1 VRAVGGSGTEGPPSD
16 TVQAFPQLF
25 ASDSV
30 FLDYVQR
37 TAIDFFWYESNPA
50 NGLIRDRSQPGSPAS
65 IAAVGFGLTSIC
77 VGVDRGWIAR
87 AAAAERVQTT
97 LQTFWR
103 GPQGTGTSGTNG
115 YKGFFYHFLDMST
128 ATRMVS
134 WAPELSSIDTGLL
147 LAGILYSAQFFDGTD
162 LVEIHI
168 RQLADSIYAR
178 MDWQWMQNGGVTLT
192 HGWNPE
198 SGFLPY
204 RWTGYCEA
212 MILYLLAIGAPA
224 NAIPGSS
231 WNAWTSGYS
240 WQTQY
245 TYAFVNFPPLFG
257 HQYSHCWVDFRNIAD
272 AYMASKGIT
281 YAENTRRETL
291 AQRLYCIA
299 NPGGFTGYGA
309 DIWGL
314 TACDGPSG
322 TGYFGYSARGAP
334 PAQNDDGTV
343 APTAPAGSMPF
354 TPEVSLPALR
364 AMYDR
369 YRATIWTGYGFCD
382 AFNLKAN
389 WWDTD
394 VVGIDEGP
402 IAIMFENYRSGS
414 VWNRFMQDQ
423 NVQLGLQGAGFAP
436 VTGVEE
442 NGSGAVTAYSLDQNY
457 PNPFNGSTR
466 FRFALPAAGPARLEV
481 FDVLGRSVATLVDG
495 PVEAGTHT
503 ASFEAGTF
511 ASGVYFARLTA
522 GGISFTR
529 SLVLMK

>member
-1 VRAVGGSGTEGPPSD
+1 
-16 TVQAFPQLF
+16 
-25 ASDSV
+25 
-30 FLDYVQR
+30 
-37 TAIDFFWYESNPA
+37 
-50 NGLIRDRSQPGSPAS
+50 
-65 IAAVGFGLTSIC
+65 
-77 VGVDRGWIAR
+77 
-87 AAAAERVQTT
+87 
-97 LQTFWR
+97 
-103 GPQGTGTSGTNG
+103 
-115 YKGFFYHFLDMST
+115 
-128 ATRMVS
+128 
-134 WAPELSSIDTGLL
+134 
-147 LAGILYSAQFFDGTD
+147 
-162 LVEIHI
+162 
-168 RQLADSIYAR
+168 
-178 MDWQWMQNGGVTLT
+178 
-192 HGWNPE
+192 
-198 SGFLPY
+198 
-204 RWTGYCEA
+204 
-212 MILYLLAIGAPA
+212 
-224 NAIPGSS
+224 
-231 WNAWTSGYS
+231 
-240 WQTQY
+240 
-245 TYAFVNFPPLFG
+245 
-257 HQYSHCWVDFRNIAD
+257 
-272 AYMASKGIT
+272 
-281 YAENTRRETL
+281 
-291 AQRLYCIA
+291 
-299 NPGGFTGYGA
+299 
-309 DIWGL
+309 
-314 TACDGPSG
+314 
-322 TGYFGYSARGAP
+322 
-334 PAQNDDGTV
+334 
-343 APTAPAGSMPF
+343 MPF

-402 IAIMFENYRSGS
+402 IAIMIENYRSGS